1 MNIYPI
7 ARRQVRADAPI
18 GHGPLAD
25 AARAPLRLVDTDA
38 DHVEPIHVSR
48 WLHEVERELPACWAD
63 ACGQDSQRCPCPDAC
78 RLTSAD
84 RATDRATDRDDGFGL
99 VTGLLWSLAIT
110 ALAIAAAGALMLL
123 MPA

>member
-48 WLHEVERELPACWAD
+48 WLHEVERELPACRAD
-63 ACGQDSQRCPCPDAC
+63 ACGQGSQRCPCPDAC

-84 RATDRATDRDDGFGL
+84 RSDDRYDGLGL
-99 VTGLLWSLAIT
+99 VTGLIWSLAIT